1 MSASTT
7 GMFVLGALARHG
19 ALHGH
24 AIRRQAALDRTER
37 WSEVKVGSLYQSLR
51 QMDTEG
57 LIEAVRTEQEGRLPA
72 RTVYAI
78 TDLGWQELVAQRDV
92 VLRDA
97 HLRPDPVDLALVLA
111 DDLAEEAL
119 AGRIADRVASLRAQA
134 QAWAHQQE
142 SAWPWL
148 SEAERQIFAHYQ
160 ARLDAELSWHESLS
174 GAVPK
179 IAAEAVARLSERRE
193 TSDGRAEADGHGED
207 NGDGENEK

>member
-1 MSASTT
+1 MSASSTRL
-7 GMFVLGALARHG
+7 FVLGALARHG

-78 TDLGWQELVAQRDV
+78 TDLGWQELIAQRDV

-111 DDLAEEAL
+111 DDLAEEAF
-119 AGRIADRVASLRAQA
+119 AGRIADRVASLRAEA

-160 ARLDAELSWHESLS
+160 ARLEAELSWHEGLL
-174 GAVPK
+174 GVVPK
-179 IAAEAVARLSERRE
+179 IVAEAAARLTERRE
-193 TSDGRAEADGHGED
+193 AANGHGQE
-207 NGDGENEK
+207 EK